1 MMTVHE
7 FGKENGDVVVLIHPS
22 AVMWDY
28 FEHVIP
34 LLQDRFHLILPAL
47 PGYDET
53 SPDED
58 YTSVEQI
65 ATELAGW
72 LDANGCRQI
81 ACLYGCSMGGSV
93 VLRMLADEKVDIQN
107 AVVDGG
113 ITPYRLPWI
122 VTRLIAVRDFLLVC
136 IGRWGGAGLLKK
148 AFSTGEYSEEDL
160 QYVSK
165 ILHFMSYRTIWRTFE
180 SCNNYRMPA
189 EPQESEARVQY
200 WCAEAERK
208 DRKWDLRYMERI
220 FPEAELVMLKDV
232 GHGGMAP
239 GRPQEFAARIEG
251 LATGGRAAWTTG
263 LGSGR

>member
-34 LLQDRFHLILPAL
+34 LLRDRFHLILPAL

-53 SPDED
+53 APDED

-72 LDANGCRQI
+72 LDANGCRQV

-136 IGRWGGAGLLKK
+136 IGRWGAANSCGLLG
-148 AFSTGEYSEEDL
+148 AIPPWPTSSSMTSSASGNILSMYLRSHLRSFLSASAH
-160 QYVSK
+160 QYCTRASD
-165 ILHFMSYRTIWRTFE
+165 
-180 SCNNYRMPA
+180 SC
-189 EPQESEARVQY
+189 
-200 WCAEAERK
+200 
-208 DRKWDLRYMERI
+208 
-220 FPEAELVMLKDV
+220 
-232 GHGGMAP
+232 
-239 GRPQEFAARIEG
+239 
-251 LATGGRAAWTTG
+251 
-263 LGSGR
+263 GSAGIR

>member
-34 LLQDRFHLILPAL
+34 LLRDRFHLIIPAL
-47 PGYDET
+47 PGY
-53 SPDED
+53 
-58 YTSVEQI
+58 
-65 ATELAGW
+65 
-72 LDANGCRQI
+72 
-81 ACLYGCSMGGSV
+81 
-93 VLRMLADEKVDIQN
+93 DEKVDIQN

-136 IGRWGGAGLLKK
+136 IGRWGGAGLLEK

-160 QYVSK
+160 QYVSE
-165 ILHFMSYRTIWRTFE
+165 ILRFMSYRTIWRTFE

-208 DRKWDLRYMERI
+208 DRKWDLRYMERM
-220 FPEAELVMLKDV
+220 FPEAGLVMLEDV